1 MEGLPSAGTTSH
13 DVRPHPSSSDRNDAE
28 VDYGDDESTTTTCTS
43 STMIR
48 LPKGTIA
55 YRYKVV
61 TYIGILV
68 AMFFIGSII
77 FAISTIMRNS
87 RDDEAT
93 GSNETFNGKDINEMQ
108 KRDIYRYYSN
118 LLATELSSEWEV
130 HQELLRP
137 TSSEYKALQWLLLRR
152 DNITITTILDMMAS
166 NTTTTTASSST
177 SKQSLVQRFAI
188 TAIYIHFQLY
198 QYMPPNTHECA
209 WDGITCGNSNGEN
222 DTTTTDA
229 NIITGINI
237 TSLRMLP
244 SSESDID
251 LNNSTSSS
259 SSSDRKSDMFGPVL
273 GTTIPESI
281 CYVSPL
287 LTSID
292 LSKLDL
298 VGTIPIPCYLSTMW
312 DNMLDIRLEENQLQQ
327 FFTPPLR
334 RSALASAPT
343 MNHNQ
348 SVWWPKIRYIN
359 VAGNILKESII
370 DTTAST
376 AADTN
381 TGSNNDTVAVSTSTS
396 ILHWNQLQY
405 MNVQGN
411 SDLYGKL
418 FETNCLSRY
427 WPKIE
432 EIEISETKI
441 SGTIPDQF
449 NSLNEY
455 SGDSSSSS
463 SSSRSSNSN
472 HTGVLSQLR
481 TFAAYRVPLSGS
493 VPNMFG
499 TMATNLEVL
508 ALGLS
513 DNVWTG
519 TLPDSYGNLTAL
531 KQLSLSHLNGITGTL
546 PASWGYGMTNLESL
560 DMFGNPQLSG
570 SIPSSWG
577 EMTSM
582 ATLRLGQTNISG
594 TIPSELG
601 RLTRLVDAS
610 FHRTSLSG
618 SMPTEICQLRKDQ
631 VLGKLSADC
640 IADALASENSND
652 AQVAPVTCLKPD
664 CCTACS

>member
-1 MEGLPSAGTTSH
+1 MERSPSALTTSH
-13 DVRPHPSSSDRNDAE
+13 DVRPHPLSSDRNDA
-28 VDYGDDESTTTTCTS
+28 DDDDDDDSTTTTCTS

-68 AMFFIGSII
+68 AIFFIGSII
-77 FAISTIMRNS
+77 FAISIATIMRNG
-87 RDDEAT
+87 RDDEA
-93 GSNETFNGKDINEMQ
+93 SNDTFNGKDITEIQ

-118 LLATELSSEWEV
+118 VLATELSSEWDV

-152 DNITITTILDMMAS
+152 DNFTISTILDMMAS
-166 NTTTTTASSST
+166 NTTAATATTTTST

-198 QYMPPNTHECA
+198 QYMPPNIHECE
-209 WDGITCGNSNGEN
+209 WNGITCGNSDGEN
-222 DTTTTDA
+222 DTIAIGA
-229 NIITGINI
+229 NIITSINI
-237 TSLRMLP
+237 TSLRMLL
-244 SSESDID
+244 SLESDTE

-259 SSSDRKSDMFGPVL
+259 SDRTIDMFGPVL

-298 VGTIPIPCYLSTMW
+298 VGSIPIPCYLSTMW

-327 FFTPPLR
+327 FFTRPLR
-334 RSALASAPT
+334 RSTFASALNHQAAPT
-343 MNHNQ
+343 NHNQ

-359 VAGNILKESII
+359 VGGNILKESII
-370 DTTAST
+370 DTTVPT
-376 AADTN
+376 DADTN
-381 TGSNNDTVAVSTSTS
+381 TGSKNNTVAESTSTS

-405 MNVQGN
+405 LNVQGN
-411 SDLYGKL
+411 SDLHGKL
-418 FETNCLSRY
+418 FETNCLSRH

-432 EIEISETKI
+432 EIDISETKI

-449 NSLNEY
+449 NTLNEY
-455 SGDSSSSS
+455 SGDSS
-463 SSSRSSNSN
+463 NN
-472 HTGVLSQLR
+472 TGVLSQLR

-531 KQLSLSHLNGITGTL
+531 KHLSLSHLNGITGTL
-546 PASWGYGMTNLESL
+546 PESWGYGMTNLESL

-577 EMTSM
+577 DMTSM

-601 RLTRLVDAS
+601 QLTRLVDAS
-610 FHRTSLSG
+610 FHRTNLSG
-618 SMPTEICQLRKDQ
+618 SMPSEICQLRKDY

-640 IADALASENSND
+640 IADALASENSN
-652 AQVAPVTCLKPD
+652 ATQVAPVTCSKPD